1 MVRITGDTRDSKKIS
16 TLELKNML
24 KKAMNLLRRKSFKK
38 VTSSNFLIKEVIEK
52 QIKEIRVELKK
63 RRNWLCKE

>member
-63 RRNWLCKE
+63 RRN